1 MENYV
6 DYTSG
11 EFGSLTTVFAVRL
24 FLKLQAF
31 HVEAILKYSNAKCNH
46 T

>member
-6 DYTSG
+6 DCTSS

-24 FLKLQAF
+24 SLKLQAF
-31 HVEAILKYSNAKCNH
+31 HFEAILKYSNAKCNH